1 MTRILKLKWFLTLL
15 LPVAVMF
22 SFSLIYARS
31 QGKSPLIEREKFP
44 SQELL
49 DLFRTGDQFF
59 GFKKV
64 EGPNYYG
71 PDKLFDY
78 INGGAELFLAYGFLE
93 LLVVE
98 FTRGQDQANRVTLEI
113 YNMGTL
119 ENAFGIFKTEEG
131 DEVCQLPGG
140 AEGRIGNGLL
150 QFYKRKYYVK
160 VFLPPKSE
168 AYPRAVKEIA
178 KAIETRIKGDFSH
191 PPFFNLFP
199 MKYRV
204 KGSENYT
211 SKDFLGQPFF
221 KGIASAQFKQG
232 GKVYT
237 VFISIKPD
245 REEAENGL
253 QKYRKYLINE
263 KAYRD
268 ELKGGMRGFIG
279 NDPYYGFCS
288 ISVIRG
294 RIVGV
299 LGNLKDAI
307 SVLKIIKEGK

>member
-1 MTRILKLKWFLTLL
+1 MTGMLKIKYFFILL
-15 LPVAVMF
+15 LSVI
-22 SFSLIYARS
+22 FSLSTVYAEG
-31 QGKSPLIEREKFP
+31 QGGSSSIDRGSFP
-44 SQELL
+44 SQELVG
-49 DLFRTGDQFF
+49 LFQKGDQFF

-71 PDKLFDY
+71 PDKLFDH

-119 ENAFGIFKTEEG
+119 ENAFGIFKTEAG

-140 AEGRIGNGLL
+140 AEGRMGDGLL
-150 QFYKRKYYVK
+150 QFYKGKFYVK

-178 KAIETRIKGDFSH
+178 KAVETRIKGDFSH

-199 MKYRV
+199 MKNLV

-245 REEAENGL
+245 REGAENGL

-288 ISVIRG
+288 ISVIRE